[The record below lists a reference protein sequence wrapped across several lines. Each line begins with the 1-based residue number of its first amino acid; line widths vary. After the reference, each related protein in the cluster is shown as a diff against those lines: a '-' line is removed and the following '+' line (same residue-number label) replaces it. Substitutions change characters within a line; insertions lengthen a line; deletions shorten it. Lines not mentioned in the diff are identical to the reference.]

1 MAVKRLEWSHAVQSC
16 SFDTMVA
23 RRSFFVINPIA
34 RSQCRAG
41 GGVNITPWILKKQ
54 KQWGRGYGAIRWTGR
69 NAKPHKHSI
78 NTHQHD
84 RYLVTII
91 KGVVARTSKREH
103 HRGRAGP
110 LSPGALGRPF
120 ASPARNYSYTDPPSA

>member
-1 MAVKRLEWSHAVQSC
+1 MGSGQYDGLGHTPNHTSTTPTHTPSTNTNTH
-16 SFDTMVA
+16 S
-23 RRSFFVINPIA
+23 IN
-34 RSQCRAG
+34 
-41 GGVNITPWILKKQ
+41 
-54 KQWGRGYGAIRWTGR
+54 
-69 NAKPHKHSI
+69 KHSI
-78 NTHQHD
+78 NPHQHD